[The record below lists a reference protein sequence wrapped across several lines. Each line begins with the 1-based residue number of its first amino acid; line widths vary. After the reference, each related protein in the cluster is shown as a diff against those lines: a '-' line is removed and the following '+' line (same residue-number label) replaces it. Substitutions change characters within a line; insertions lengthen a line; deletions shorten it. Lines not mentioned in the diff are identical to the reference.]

1 MEKSIMNRI
10 EVDLEV
16 VKSLSDKIFTSGYTE
31 SNSKQSIVGY
41 RHDIL
46 SIAVTC
52 GGDKNSIH
60 FMSPNVSK
68 DFELRALLS
77 EEYHKRGLY
86 IDFTSQ
92 GERDVYARVYS
103 Y

>member
-1 MEKSIMNRI
+1 MNRI
-10 EVDLEV
+10 KVDLDV
-16 VKSLSDKIFTSGYTE
+16 VKSLSDKIFQSGYVE
-31 SNSKQSIVGY
+31 NNNRQAIVGY
-41 RHDIL
+41 RRDIL
-46 SIAVTC
+46 SVAVTC
-52 GGDKNSIH
+52 GDDNSIH

-68 DFELRALLS
+68 DFELMALLS

>member
-1 MEKSIMNRI
+1 MNRI
-10 EVDLEV
+10 KVDLEV
-16 VKSLSDKIFTSGYTE
+16 VKSLSDKIFSSGYTE

-41 RHDIL
+41 RHGIL

-52 GGDKNSIH
+52 GGDNSIH
-60 FMSPNVSK
+60 FMLPSISN

-86 IDFTSQ
+86 IDFAYQ
-92 GERDVYARVYS
+92 GANDMYARVYS

>member
-1 MEKSIMNRI
+1 MNRI
-10 EVDLEV
+10 KVDLEV
-16 VKSLSDKIFTSGYTE
+16 VKSLSDKIFSSGYTE
-31 SNSKQSIVGY
+31 NNSRQAIVGY
-41 RHDIL
+41 RRDIL
-46 SIAVTC
+46 SIAITC
-52 GGDKNSIH
+52 GGDNSIH

>member
-1 MEKSIMNRI
+1 MNQIR
-10 EVDLEV
+10 VDLRV
-16 VKSLSDKIFTSGYTE
+16 VKSLSDKIFSSGYTE
-31 SNSKQSIVGY
+31 NNNKQAIVGY
-41 RHDIL
+41 RNDIL

-52 GGDKNSIH
+52 GDDNSIH
-60 FMSPNVSK
+60 FMSPNVSR
-68 DFELRALLS
+68 DIELRALLS

>member
-1 MEKSIMNRI
+1 MKRI
-10 EVDLEV
+10 QVDLGV
-16 VKSLSDKIFTSGYTE
+16 VKSLADKIFSSGYTE
-31 SNSKQSIVGY
+31 HNSRQAIVGY
-41 RHDIL
+41 RYDIL
-46 SIAVTC
+46 SIAVTS
-52 GGDKNSIH
+52 GDDNSIH
-60 FMSPNVSK
+60 FMSPNVSR

>member
-1 MEKSIMNRI
+1 MNQIR
-10 EVDLEV
+10 VDLRI
-16 VKSLSDKIFTSGYTE
+16 VKSLSDKIFSSGYTE
-31 SNSKQSIVGY
+31 NNNRQAIVGY

-52 GGDKNSIH
+52 GEDNSIH
-60 FMSPNVSK
+60 FMSPNVSR
-68 DFELRALLS
+68 DIELRALLS

-92 GERDVYARVYS
+92 
-103 Y
+103 

>member
-1 MEKSIMNRI
+1 MNQI
-10 EVDLEV
+10 KVDLEV
-16 VKSLSDKIFTSGYTE
+16 VKSLSDKIFSSGYTE
-31 SNSKQSIVGY
+31 NNSRQAIVGY
-41 RHDIL
+41 RRDIL

-52 GGDKNSIH
+52 GEDNSIH
-60 FMSPNVSK
+60 FMSPNVSR
-68 DFELRALLS
+68 DIELRALLS

-92 GERDVYARVYS
+92 GERDMYARVYS

>member
-1 MEKSIMNRI
+1 MKQIK
-10 EVDLEV
+10 VDLEV
-16 VKSLSDKIFTSGYTE
+16 VKSLSDKIFSSGYTE
-31 SNSKQSIVGY
+31 NNNRQAIVGY
-41 RHDIL
+41 RRGIL

-52 GGDKNSIH
+52 SADNSIH
-60 FMSPNVSK
+60 FMSPNVSR

-86 IDFTSQ
+86 IDFSSQ